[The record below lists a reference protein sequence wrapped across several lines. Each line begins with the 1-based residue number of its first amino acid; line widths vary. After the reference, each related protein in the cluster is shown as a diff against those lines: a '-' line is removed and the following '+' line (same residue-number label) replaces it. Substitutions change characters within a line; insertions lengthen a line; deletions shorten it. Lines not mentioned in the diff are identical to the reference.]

1 MKISEPS
8 STGFSA
14 SDLYLTAYLITCGL
28 ELLTTKSNPT
38 RRLEFIL
45 KDAPG
50 RAQLVQDYYS
60 DKAQV
65 NPLKF
70 KNAIVNLKSLI
81 HGLRAHKDSSE
92 GPSWR

>member
-1 MKISEPS
+1 MKTNDTS

-38 RRLEFIL
+38 RRLEFVL
-45 KDAPG
+45 KDSPT

-60 DKAQV
+60 DKARV

-81 HGLRAHKDSSE
+81 HGLRAQKDSSE
-92 GPSWR
+92 GLPW